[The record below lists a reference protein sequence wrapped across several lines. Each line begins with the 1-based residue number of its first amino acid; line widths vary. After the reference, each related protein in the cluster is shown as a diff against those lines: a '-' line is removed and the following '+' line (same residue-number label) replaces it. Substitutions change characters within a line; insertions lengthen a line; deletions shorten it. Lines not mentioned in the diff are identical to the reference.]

1 MNFKDLLPKTQWEQL
16 KTKLDAPA
24 PEKRKK
30 VVIPEPEEVI
40 DYRNSDEVVTMFQCS
55 HCGKWTSAVTRSYV
69 IRNKDLVPS
78 GEAYC
83 SRCLPKRKM
92 VSLNTIAERRPVKV
106 TPMRIKPRKLTPI
119 PK

>member
-24 PEKRKK
+24 PEKRK
-30 VVIPEPEEVI
+30 VVISEPEEVI

-92 VSLNTIAERRPVKV
+92 VSLNAIAERRPVKV
-106 TPMRIKPRKLTPI
+106 TPMRVEPRKLI
-119 PK
+119 PLNR